1 MAEELHKRIAII
13 GSADPARTQPT
24 PSTPHTSDL
33 GDLTALQFQTYD
45 LFSVAIG
52 FLAGLALDATYQ
64 RPRQVGG
71 GGNRAPRLQSRP
83 VISTALLVRP
93 PSLATISTLPRGTA
107 TV

>member
-1 MAEELHKRIAII
+1 MGRGRPDRCGRLGLTRGGAVGRLGGMAEELHKRIAII

-64 RPRQVGG
+64 RLARSGEEGTVPPGF
-71 GGNRAPRLQSRP
+71 SRG
-83 VISTALLVRP
+83 R
-93 PSLATISTLPRGTA
+93 
-107 TV
+107 